1 MISLQGVSKKYDNG
15 HLALDNVSM
24 EIEAGE
30 FVFLCGAS
38 GAGKSTLI
46 RLLFREEVATSGKIN
61 VNGRNLR
68 KIKRRELLKHRR
80 SMGMVFQDYR
90 LLPKK
95 NVYDNVAYAME
106 VTECKG
112 KDIKKRVP
120 EILEVVGLSDKAHN
134 FPSELS
140 GGEQQRVAIA
150 RAMASDPEIILFDE
164 PTSALDPELTSE
176 VLNVMRQLA
185 AGGMTMLVVTHEM
198 GFARNVSTKIVFMEN
213 GIVLEEGNPQE
224 FFDNPQEE
232 RTRAFLQ
239 SIRQDGLD

>member
-46 RLLFREEVATSGKIN
+46 RLLFREDVATDGKIM
-61 VNGRNLR
+61 VNDRNLR
-68 KIKRRELLKHRR
+68 KLKRRDLLKHRR
-80 SMGMVFQDYR
+80 SIGMVFQDYR

-120 EILEVVGLSDKAHN
+120 EILEVVGLADKAQS

-150 RAMASDPEIILFDE
+150 RALVNRPSILIADE
-164 PTSALDPELTSE
+164 PTGNLDPQNAWELMD
-176 VLNVMRQLA
+176 VLDRINEKGTTVVMATHAKDIVDQMKKRVIMLSDGHIVYDEA
-185 AGGMTMLVVTHEM
+185 EGGYHEI
-198 GFARNVSTKIVFMEN
+198 T
-213 GIVLEEGNPQE
+213 VL
-224 FFDNPQEE
+224 
-232 RTRAFLQ
+232 
-239 SIRQDGLD
+239 

>member
-46 RLLFREEVATSGKIN
+46 RLLFREEAATGGKIT
-61 VNGRNLR
+61 VNHRNLR
-68 KIKRRELLKHRR
+68 KIKRRDLLKHRR
-80 SMGMVFQDYR
+80 SIGMVFQDYR

-120 EILEVVGLSDKAHN
+120 EILEVVGLSDKAQS
-134 FPSELS
+134 FPTELS

-150 RAMASDPEIILFDE
+150 RALVNRPAILIADE
-164 PTSALDPELTSE
+164 PTGNLDPQNAWEL
-176 VLNVMRQLA
+176 MD
-185 AGGMTMLVVTHEM
+185 
-198 GFARNVSTKIVFMEN
+198 
-213 GIVLEEGNPQE
+213 VLERINEKGTTILMATHAKDIVDKMKKRVIMLSEGHIVYDE
-224 FFDNPQEE
+224 MEGGYHE
-232 RTRAFLQ
+232 ITVL
-239 SIRQDGLD
+239 

>member
-1 MISLQGVSKKYDNG
+1 MISLRGVSKKYDNG
-15 HLALDNVSM
+15 QLALDNISM

-46 RLLFREEVATSGKIN
+46 RLLFREDIATDGKII

-68 KIKRRELLKHRR
+68 KLKRRDLLRHRR
-80 SMGMVFQDYR
+80 SMGLVFQDYR

-95 NVYDNVAYAME
+95 TVFANVAYAME
-106 VTECKG
+106 VTECKR

-120 EILEVVGLSDKAHN
+120 EILEVVGLADKADS

-150 RAMASDPEIILFDE
+150 RALVNRPAILIADE
-164 PTSALDPELTSE
+164 PTGNLDPQNARELMD
-176 VLNVMRQLA
+176 VLQLINEKGTTVVMATHAQDIVDEMKKRVI
-185 AGGMTMLVVTHEM
+185 MLHEGKVVYD
-198 GFARNVSTKIVFMEN
+198 R
-213 GIVLEEGNPQE
+213 EEGGYDE
-224 FFDNPQEE
+224 V
-232 RTRAFLQ
+232 TLV
-239 SIRQDGLD
+239 